1 MKQDTARKSS
11 QVEKTDFSE
20 LNATF
25 QIADGVAR
33 NKDLD
38 VKSPFLRLNGEG
50 AIDVG
55 RGRIDYLARATVAAT
70 AAGQGGAELAA
81 LKGVTVPVRLSGP
94 FETMAW
100 NIEWSAVIADTLA
113 NRLQDKLG
121 ERLGLKPAPA
131 AASGTSPQD
140 VLRNKLKGLF
150 K

>member
-1 MKQDTARKSS
+1 M
-11 QVEKTDFSE
+11 
-20 LNATF
+20 
-25 QIADGVAR
+25 
-33 NKDLD
+33 
-38 VKSPFLRLNGEG
+38 
-50 AIDVG
+50 
-55 RGRIDYLARATVAAT
+55 
-70 AAGQGGAELAA
+70 AA

-100 NIEWSAVIADTLA
+100 NIEWSAVIADTVA